1 MVGLQELVLP
11 CCSRCAFYPIQWPDP
26 ASYINLERQSKFRAR
41 AMDFRPQLSQA
52 AILLALGAL
61 LAGCMVMGK
70 PAAVEIPSLDQPPA
84 AVRTKVERFYPLV
97 RAWYDAVEAR
107 YLPLGRPLTA
117 RELDDARWLGVLR
130 PQELR
135 VVVLDAFPMPEDVEL
150 REEAERH
157 GLGSR
162 TEAGRTMGH
171 AILLKAWAV
180 DEPTML
186 RHELV
191 HVAQMDRLGREGFLR
206 RYLLELEILGYAR
219 SPLELEAYARQGAP
233 R

>member
-1 MVGLQELVLP
+1 M
-11 CCSRCAFYPIQWPDP
+11 
-26 ASYINLERQSKFRAR
+26 
-41 AMDFRPQLSQA
+41 
-52 AILLALGAL
+52 LLGLGAL
-61 LAGCMVMGK
+61 AAGYRGDGK
-70 PAAVEIPSLDQPPA
+70 AHAVEMPLPDQPPA
-84 AVRTKVERFYPLV
+84 AVRIKLERFYPRV
-97 RAWYDAVEAR
+97 RAWYDSVEAR
-107 YLPLGRPLTA
+107 HLPLGRPLTA
-117 RELDDARWLGVLR
+117 REMDDARRLGVLR
-130 PQELR
+130 PQDIR

-150 REEAERH
+150 RQEAERH

-171 AILLKAWAV
+171 TILLKTWAV

-206 RYLLELEILGYAR
+206 RYLLELEMLGYAL
-219 SPLELEAYARQGAP
+219 SPLELEAHARQGAP